1 MGGYLSKGDAVLPTS
16 SCILHFIFLNFVFWR
31 GTTNS
36 FPPVA
41 IVVVAP
47 LRQSCDKLWWGPF
60 LPLASQM
67 SPQPLNFQQILNYSN
82 RRLNADKIRDIPS
95 SSRFEVFFLQ
105 KELCWAQFDLA
116 AHKKISF
123 QVPVCK
129 HQPEGELALKSEATP
144 FPAYLKY
151 SQGAC
156 LSLQSWVRGEFLP
169 DLVLL
174 HWKSSGPGGGWRGST
189 LQRNSIIFPP
199 YVTLRPEWQQQ
210 KENFELSTSLDVL
223 LPKEPLLPFHIEMD
237 WRHILG
243 ETWFKFY
250 HPSDCPLVINDM
262 AAPCDLECQKIVFL
276 N

>member
-1 MGGYLSKGDAVLPTS
+1 MLWAHLQIKTRKIRNEISIHCHWSNPEMGGYLSKGDAVLPTS

-47 LRQSCDKLWWGPF
+47 LSQSCDKLWWGPF

-123 QVPVCK
+123 QVPLEKFVNI
-129 HQPEGELALKSEATP
+129 
-144 FPAYLKY
+144 
-151 SQGAC
+151 
-156 LSLQSWVRGEFLP
+156 R
-169 DLVLL
+169 
-174 HWKSSGPGGGWRGST
+174 
-189 LQRNSIIFPP
+189 
-199 YVTLRPEWQQQ
+199 LRA
-210 KENFELSTSLDVL
+210 N
-223 LPKEPLLPFHIEMD
+223 
-237 WRHILG
+237 
-243 ETWFKFY
+243 
-250 HPSDCPLVINDM
+250 
-262 AAPCDLECQKIVFL
+262 
-276 N
+276 